1 MNKDF
6 KNILSNL
13 NKDIEQDKL
22 LQYLNRSLTPQ
33 EQHDLEMQLN
43 DDAFMS
49 DAMDGLQ
56 QMKST
61 DNVSLTVSQLNAG
74 LKNQL
79 DKNKKKRNKGAVMQH
94 SWIYYTVILL
104 LLLAVIGYVVIKKFM
119 NG

>member
-22 LQYLNRSLTPQ
+22 LQYLNRSLTPE

-43 DDAFMS
+43 EDAFMS

-61 DNVSLTVSQLNAG
+61 DKVSLTVSQLNAA
-74 LKNQL
+74 LKKQL
-79 DKNKKKRNKGAVMQH
+79 DKNKKKRKGTVMQD
-94 SWIYYTVILL
+94 SWIYFTVILL
-104 LLLAVIGYVVIKKFM
+104 LLLAVIGYVVINKFM
-119 NG
+119 KG